1 MSSPAHRAALGF
13 LRGGLIAT
21 VSLAL
26 TPALG
31 ALASSVPT
39 LGWLVKAAQFLLP
52 VAGFAAGGALGGD
65 ALSLGPRGAMAFG
78 CGGGAAGLV
87 LFLSAP
93 HLQGLTGFEDPLV
106 VVPYAIATSAL
117 AFGAMGLIGEP
128 GRPARQGRS
137 RGGRLRR
144 WRHRRRPA
152 RRAAVSGPAGGRPR
166 VGGPVGVRD
175 DGLLDWI
182 GRCAA
187 HARRRVGSAIVVV
200 AQTRR
205 RKAGQP
211 ERGEAPVRRSQ
222 QGEGGGGGQPG
233 RRTAERR
240 PQTTKAG
247 ESTLAPPGPCAE
259 SRKPRA

>member
-1 MSSPAHRAALGF
+1 MVSIEMSSPAHRAALGF

-21 VSLAL
+21 VSLVL

-117 AFGAMGLIGEP
+117 AFGAMGLIGSLVVQRGKV
-128 GRPARQGRS
+128 GRVAAVFAV
-137 RGGRLRR
+137 GGIVGGLLGVL
-144 WRHRRRPA
+144 PFLA
-152 RRAAVSGPAGGRPR
+152 RRA
-166 VGGPVGVRD
+166 GGPGWADLWVFVTMACS
-175 DGLLDWI
+175 I
-182 GRCAA
+182 G
-187 HARRRVGSAIVVV
+187 SVVV
-200 AQTRR
+200 PLMLGGAS
-205 RKAGQP
+205 A
-211 ERGEAPVRRSQ
+211 ARSW
-222 QGEGGGGGQPG
+222 
-233 RRTAERR
+233 
-240 PQTTKAG
+240 
-247 ESTLAPPGPCAE
+247 S
-259 SRKPRA
+259 